1 MAGTIEHIMN
11 ETFKTIINAYVE
23 IFKNKDKNF
32 KNFKREVKDMLKLS
46 DNFDKITIKVD
57 NNIKKVLKEE
67 LSKTPENAAQ
77 ISSEIPK
84 KTEFIEQETN
94 SNKVY
99 FVDYDMV
106 QTNLVLLSKGKQ
118 LDNSLN
124 SDITLFNEYFGGS
137 MSSIVSSFLT
147 VVSISSALRC
157 LIRVSSAI

>member
-32 KNFKREVKDMLKLS
+32 KNFKREVKEMLKLS

-84 KTEFIEQETN
+84 ETE
-94 SNKVY
+94 
-99 FVDYDMV
+99 
-106 QTNLVLLSKGKQ
+106 
-118 LDNSLN
+118 
-124 SDITLFNEYFGGS
+124 DINN
-137 MSSIVSSFLT
+137 
-147 VVSISSALRC
+147 
-157 LIRVSSAI
+157 